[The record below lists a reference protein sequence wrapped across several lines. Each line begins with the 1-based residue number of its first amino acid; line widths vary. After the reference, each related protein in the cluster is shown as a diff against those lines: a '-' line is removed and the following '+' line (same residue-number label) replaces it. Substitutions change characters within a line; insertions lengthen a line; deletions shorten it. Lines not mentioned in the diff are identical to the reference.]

1 MIIHLFHGYGEEYYL
16 IIYKLKRRKK
26 KRKIERE
33 KKNGKSIKNRETKE
47 ILNELKSIEWKE
59 KGKKKE

>member
-1 MIIHLFHGYGEEYYL
+1 M
-16 IIYKLKRRKK
+16 KK
-26 KRKIERE
+26 ERE